1 MQQLKNYSVAGIV
14 PSFEDLKYLYVEID
28 SYIYYNTN
36 FIGDPNNLRSDV
48 VNAITEYANGSEL
61 NQFGG
66 VEASAFMRSLALR
79 KRVRSELNGE
89 RN

>member
-1 MQQLKNYSVAGIV
+1 MTRVR
-14 PSFEDLKYLYVEID
+14 D
-28 SYIYYNTN
+28 
-36 FIGDPNNLRSDV
+36 GDAIV
-48 VNAITEYANGSEL
+48 VNRQPIRLIGIHAPEL